1 MTDAHFMALLVIAT
15 WLYARAHRAGRDRW
29 SAASWPG
36 RAWRRWPFSPGSKG
50 LDRPG
55 GVDLPAALAA
65 VALRPGQPP
74 GLVAALRPA
83 AAGGGRLLPLAALW
97 QRRAGRCRSTFFREI
112 LDEGWSGTWWL
123 LRRLTVVELMYLG
136 LFTLPLIA
144 AALPAVRGSIA
155 TIAPRGWIL
164 FAAWQAILL
173 VGVTALWVRG
183 ALHALHR
190 AVFRL
195 GRARALRMSSAR
207 VRSCSAPRSA
217 RR

>member
-1 MTDAHFMALLVIAT
+1 MRGRSRRNGIDGRLLV
-15 WLYARAHRAGRDRW
+15 AG
-29 SAASWPG
+29 S
-36 RAWRRWPFSPGSKG
+36 
-50 LDRPG
+50 
-55 GVDLPAALAA
+55 GVAALAFLTRQQGALIVPA
-65 VALRPGQPP
+65 VVVFLLLSRRLRFDRASLLVLVQLFALP
-74 GLVAALRPA
+74 LL
-83 AAGGGRLLPLAALW
+83 AAGGYYLW
-97 QRRAGRCRSTFFREI
+97 LRYGNDVPQVQSTFFREI

-136 LFTLPLIA
+136 LFTLPLIV
-144 AALPAVRGSIA
+144 AALPGVRGIVRA
-155 TIAPRGWIL
+155 IAPRGWIL

-173 VGVTALWVRG
+173 VGVTALWARG

-190 AVFRL
+190 AVFRF